1 MNAENDGAP
10 EGGATPARRPSRRVV
25 AVIGAAVALAV
36 AVTLVVLQPWR
47 SDGDESPGGTVTPAP
62 IASPEASGDA
72 SADATPSDDADDAD
86 DGDGAAAGGDTA
98 DGTAE
103 ADGADPAVVPVAP
116 ELEPAAPDQTV
127 QAPDGVAVRLAQVEH
142 VEGEAVAAGETSG
155 PAVRLTVEVTNG
167 TDAPLDLSYA
177 VVNAYTG
184 EDRVPAGRLVQPG
197 GRPFEGELAPGES
210 GTGVV
215 LFSIP
220 DADRD
225 DVTVAVEY
233 APGTSTVVF
242 RGDLS

>member
-62 IASPEASGDA
+62 VASPETSGDA
-72 SADATPSDDADDAD
+72 SADATPSDDADA
-86 DGDGAAAGGDTA
+86 GDGADAAGGD
-98 DGTAE
+98 GTAGT
-103 ADGADPAVVPVAP
+103 DRADPAVVPVAP

>member
-62 IASPEASGDA
+62 VASPETSGDA
-72 SADATPSDDADDAD
+72 SADATPSDDADA
-86 DGDGAAAGGDTA
+86 GDGADAAGGE
-98 DGTAE
+98 GTAGT
-103 ADGADPAVVPVAP
+103 DGADPAVVPVAP

>member
-10 EGGATPARRPSRRVV
+10 EGATRTRRPSRRVV

-47 SDGDESPGGTVTPAP
+47 SDGDASPGGTVTPAP
-62 IASPEASGDA
+62 VASPETSGDA
-72 SADATPSDDADDAD
+72 SADATPSDDADA
-86 DGDGAAAGGDTA
+86 GDGADAAGGE
-98 DGTAE
+98 GTAGT
-103 ADGADPAVVPVAP
+103 DGADPAVVPVAP

-184 EDRVPAGRLVQPG
+184 EDRAPAGRLVQPG
-197 GRPFEGELAPGES
+197 GQPFEGELAPGES

>member
-62 IASPEASGDA
+62 VASPETSGDA
-72 SADATPSDDADDAD
+72 SADATPSDDADA
-86 DGDGAAAGGDTA
+86 GDGADAAGGD
-98 DGTAE
+98 GTAGT
-103 ADGADPAVVPVAP
+103 DGADPAVVPVAP

>member
-10 EGGATPARRPSRRVV
+10 EGATPTRRPSRRAV

-62 IASPEASGDA
+62 VASPEESGDA
-72 SADATPSDDADDAD
+72 SADATADDAG
-86 DGDGAAAGGDTA
+86 DGDGAAAA
-98 DGTAE
+98 DGDAAAGTGE
-103 ADGADPAVVPVAP
+103 TDGADPAVVPVAP

-127 QAPDGVAVRLAQVEH
+127 QAPDGVTVRLAQVEH

-184 EDRVPAGRLVQPG
+184 EDRAPAGRLVQPG

>member
-10 EGGATPARRPSRRVV
+10 EGATRTRRPSRRAV
-25 AVIGAAVALAV
+25 AVIGAAVAV

-62 IASPEASGDA
+62 VASPEESGAA
-72 SADATPSDDADDAD
+72 SADATPSDDASG
-86 DGDGAAAGGDTA
+86 GDGAAAAGGDAAAGTGEG
-98 DGTAE
+98 DG
-103 ADGADPAVVPVAP
+103 GDPVVVPVAP

-127 QAPDGVAVRLAQVEH
+127 QAPDGVTVRLAQVEH

-167 TDAPLDLSYA
+167 TDVPLDLSYA

-184 EDRVPAGRLVQPG
+184 EDRAPAGRLVQPG

>member
-10 EGGATPARRPSRRVV
+10 EGATPTRRLSRRAV

-47 SDGDESPGGTVTPAP
+47 SDGDDSPGGTVTPAP
-62 IASPEASGDA
+62 VASPEESGDA
-72 SADATPSDDADDAD
+72 SADATPSDD
-86 DGDGAAAGGDTA
+86 GDGAAAAGGDTA
-98 DGTAE
+98 AGTAE
-103 ADGADPAVVPVAP
+103 GDAADPAVVPVAP
-116 ELEPAAPDQTV
+116 ELEPAAPDQAV
-127 QAPDGVAVRLAQVEH
+127 QAPDGVTVRLAQVEH

-184 EDRVPAGRLVQPG
+184 EDRAPAGRLVQPG
-197 GRPFEGELAPGES
+197 GKPFEGELAPGES

>member
-62 IASPEASGDA
+62 LASPEASGDA
-72 SADATPSDDADDAD
+72 SADATPSDDAG
-86 DGDGAAAGGDTA
+86 DGDGAAAGGDTT